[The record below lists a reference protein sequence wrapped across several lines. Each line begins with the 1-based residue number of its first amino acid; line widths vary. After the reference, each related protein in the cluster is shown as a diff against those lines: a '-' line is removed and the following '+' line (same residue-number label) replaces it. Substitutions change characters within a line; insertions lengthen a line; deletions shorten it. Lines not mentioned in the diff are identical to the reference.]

1 MKKYK
6 LTDQEMMTYDNC
18 KWEIG
23 QPKTTS
29 GKGNLCS
36 PGFLHYYH
44 SPLLAILLNIKHS
57 NFSNPRL
64 FEVKALGNHLNDK
77 GLKGGCT
84 KMTIIKELPIPQITI
99 NQRIAFGILC
109 SLQVYSEKSYVEWA
123 YNWLN
128 NIDRSNK
135 IIHFSTITNIAAA
148 YAASYTADAAAAYTA
163 ADAAYAAAV
172 NAANAAVYAAYAA
185 GNKTI
190 DFNILAKKALKYN

>member
-6 LTDQEMMTYDNC
+6 LPDQEMMTYDNC

-23 QPKTTS
+23 QPKTTT

-109 SLQVYSEKSYVEWA
+109 SLQVYSEKSYIEWA

-163 ADAAYAAAV
+163 
-172 NAANAAVYAAYAA
+172 NAAVYAAYAA